1 MLISEILF
9 EMPVRAA
16 GALQAKFVK
25 HRMPYSDIENFFV
38 IETDANVTLL
48 LDDETAPKTILFTTI
63 NDDTHTVEVIGRL
76 YTSTG
81 VYSDLAPPKTIVEHI
96 ITIDASMKGRGIGVS
111 VYKALIEH
119 GFSIISDGVHF
130 EDAFWF
136 WKKLIRLSPRWGVNV
151 YLIKDGDFVRGKNGM
166 PKIVNTRTNE
176 KLIWDQSSDRLL
188 LTRQTLH

>member
-1 MLISEILF
+1 MLLSEILF
-9 EMPVRAA
+9 EMPVRAR
-16 GALQAKFVK
+16 GALDANFVK
-25 HRMPYSDIENFFV
+25 HRIPYSDIENFFV
-38 IETDANVTLL
+38 IETDTNVTLL
-48 LDDETAPKTILFTTI
+48 LDDEIAPKTIIFTMI
-63 NDDTHTVEVIGRL
+63 DDDTRTIEAIGRL

-81 VYSDLAPPKTIVEHI
+81 VYSNLVPTKTIVEHI
-96 ITIDASMKGRGIGVS
+96 ITIDATMKGRGVGVS

-119 GFSIISDGVHF
+119 GFSIMSDGVHF

-151 YLIKDGDFVRGKNGM
+151 YLIKGGDFVRGKNDM

-188 LTRQTLH
+188 LTRQILH